1 MDTDRQR
8 EQGKEEEGGEGRRGR
23 TKWVNENGVVKIYR
37 EINFKTK
44 IKIKRLG
51 VDQRSQ
57 CWDNSSKCAWGLGSD
72 CRNASAEQQEMRGM
86 SAVAEGRNGRQEEKE
101 VREGTCRRGRTG
113 TSIGLGRR
121 MLWSFC
127 APFPAAFSYWP
138 RAYEDATLTQFGP
151 KELHHFFSSNPRWL
165 SSGE

>member
-57 CWDNSSKCAWGLGSD
+57 C
-72 CRNASAEQQEMRGM
+72 
-86 SAVAEGRNGRQEEKE
+86 
-101 VREGTCRRGRTG
+101 
-113 TSIGLGRR
+113 
-121 MLWSFC
+121 
-127 APFPAAFSYWP
+127 
-138 RAYEDATLTQFGP
+138 
-151 KELHHFFSSNPRWL
+151 
-165 SSGE
+165 